1 MNLKK
6 SLIAFILILAS
17 NLSFSQY
24 PIIKKIGN
32 DSLILMTIKQ
42 GEDINVKFIQN
53 RARLD
58 SLKDSVR
65 TNKHLV
71 DSLKIKYD
79 SLNGE
84 LIPLIRKHDE
94 YKHRYEERL
103 KMPTTYKY
111 HDDGWDFAQK
121 LILIGVIVL
130 QFFTIPRK

>member
-24 PIIKKIGN
+24 PIIKKIGD

-42 GEDINVKFIQN
+42 GEDINAKFIQN

-65 TNKHLV
+65 THKYLV

-103 KMPTTYKY
+103 KIPTTYKY

-121 LILIGVIVL
+121 LVLISVIIL